1 MVRSIIDSF
10 RSGKQNKVQVWME
23 KNSRTMFVNYM
34 AVRDK
39 EGYYVGTAEFVQ
51 YMEFAK
57 EHFLKNKS
65 VTNVTVG
72 R

>member
-1 MVRSIIDSF
+1 MIEPMVRSIIDSF

-51 YMEFAK
+51 YRNLPK
-57 EHFLKNKS
+57 NISLKINQ
-65 VTNVTVG
+65 
-72 R
+72 